1 MTIQVATVLPS
12 LLNDGLSES
21 AWSLDEPIG
30 EFEPAYG
37 FGPGQVVRYETARWR
52 VRLRFESLS
61 QVDRHLLARFLAACG
76 RHRSWWM
83 FDPSHNLRGV
93 FPSSELIVPGAT
105 FTGTH
110 TITTDSDGV
119 RATRAVASG
128 YVASPALTVTAN
140 AFYAWRALLEIS
152 ACAAGATFV
161 PYGASTASGTNYGT
175 GSASA
180 TGGRFA
186 LKCSPTGATMYVNV
200 YSGSWAAE
208 ANWSTTLPFAVLRR
222 PSVVR
227 AFLVDGGGGAQ
238 TQSGTGLYVRGL
250 VLSTAAQLRAGDMVE
265 IVSGA
270 MSQMLRVTEDVDGDG
285 NGKGW
290 MKFEPMLRQP
300 VSDGDLVIPYRPWVR
315 LRMVTSPEL
324 LTRPGWYS
332 NCEIEAMETFV

>member
-1 MTIQVATVLPS
+1 MTIQVPTVLPS

-21 AWSLDEPIG
+21 SWSLDEPVG
-30 EFEPAYG
+30 EFEPTYG

-52 VRLRFESLS
+52 VRLRFESLA
-61 QVDRHLLARFLAACG
+61 QTDRHLLARFLAMCG

-93 FPSSELIVPGAT
+93 FPTSELIAAGAT
-105 FTGTH
+105 FTGTQ

-119 RATRAVASG
+119 RLTRAVSNG
-128 YVASPALTVTAN
+128 YAGSPVLSVTAN
-140 AFYAWRALLEIS
+140 VYYAWRGLLEIS
-152 ACAAGATFV
+152 ACAATPSFA
-161 PYGASTASGTNYGT
+161 PYAGSTVGGTDYGT
-175 GSASA
+175 GSGTS

-186 LKCSPTGATMYVNV
+186 MKCTPTSTSMYVNMWT
-200 YSGSWAAE
+200 GSWAAE
-208 ANWSTTLPFAVLRR
+208 SNWSTTLPYAILRR

-227 AFLVDGGGGAQ
+227 AFLVDGGGGSQ

-250 VLSTAAQLRAGDMVE
+250 ATSLAAQLRAGDMVE

-270 MSQMLRVTEDVDGDG
+270 MSQMLRVTEDVNGDS

-300 VSDGDLVIPYRPWVR
+300 VSNDDLVIPYRPWVK
-315 LRMVTSPEL
+315 LRMVTPPEL

-332 NCEIEAMETFV
+332 NCEIEAVETFV